1 MRLRTD
7 KTKGAGSRTACLT
20 MVFKLVLSAQQRWRV
35 LNGAWLLSDAIKDE
49 VFEDGI
55 RKQAA

>member
-1 MRLRTD
+1 
-7 KTKGAGSRTACLT
+7 
-20 MVFKLVLSAQQRWRV
+20 V
-35 LNGAWLLSDAIKDE
+35 LNGASLLADVIKGD